1 MAWFKSKSK
10 VSEEIAETV
19 EKVVSTDN
27 EELDNFLKVKI
38 FCVGGYSTSLW
49 ALNVTKEMQKQNFS
63 GEVTA
68 YPVSDAKNEG
78 GNADIILLGPQT
90 RYLLG
95 EVETSFPNKKV
106 TVVPFEIFGQANGE
120 KGLAYIKRL
129 L

>member
-1 MAWFKSKSK
+1 MVWFKRKSK
-10 VSEEIAETV
+10 ETV
-19 EKVVSTDN
+19 EEVVTEETASFDN
-27 EELDNFLKVKI
+27 EKPNNFLKVKI
-38 FCVGGYSTSLW
+38 FCVGGFSTSLW

-78 GNADIILLGPQT
+78 GDADIILLGPQT

-95 EVETSFPNKKV
+95 EVETNFADKKV
-106 TVVPFEIFGQANGE
+106 SVVPFEIFGQANGE
-120 KGLAYIKRL
+120 KGLAYIKTL